1 MKRGA
6 AFVAFGFDAYVDDD
20 GMVAPGVGFD
30 AWVGEVEMEGME
42 AVFSFGLPG
51 ACRDLADLE
60 APRGVLF
67 GVASPRAPDADVDAG
82 VGISGKSLS
91 SVKSM

>member
-1 MKRGA
+1 MKETEMPWT
-6 AFVAFGFDAYVDDD
+6 DALPRRNAVDRTARKARLDS
-20 GMVAPGVGFD
+20 M
-30 AWVGEVEMEGME
+30 EMEGME

-51 ACRDLADLE
+51 ACGDLADLE